1 MSILNR
7 ITTVKWNFDLQVAH
21 KVLQFTSLLFVCSAM
36 DSRELITFLSSSV
49 EENIEITIERTYT
62 KLPFDSFVRSSFHVC
77 KDIWSPLIGEE
88 LNYKHEDQNKHDNF
102 NLAIYWNALIYEFL
116 VGHVPLN
123 FLNFFSKFY
132 SFQIL
137 RYGVKFLA
145 NE

>member
-7 ITTVKWNFDLQVAH
+7 IATVKWNFDLQVAR

-77 KDIWSPLIGEE
+77 KDIWSPLIGE
-88 LNYKHEDQNKHDNF
+88 
-102 NLAIYWNALIYEFL
+102 
-116 VGHVPLN
+116 
-123 FLNFFSKFY
+123 
-132 SFQIL
+132 
-137 RYGVKFLA
+137 
-145 NE
+145 

>member
-62 KLPFDSFVRSSFHVC
+62 KLPFVFSC
-77 KDIWSPLIGEE
+77 MQGYLESPHWRRTE
-88 LNYKHEDQNKHDNF
+88 LQ
-102 NLAIYWNALIYEFL
+102 A
-116 VGHVPLN
+116 
-123 FLNFFSKFY
+123 
-132 SFQIL
+132 
-137 RYGVKFLA
+137 
-145 NE
+145 